1 MKRAGVAIVLAGAL
15 LSTAVAA
22 AGPDRSRVQDDHFH
36 SVALEGTLHFE
47 VYLPA
52 EYATTTRRYPVV
64 YFLHGLP
71 SGATAYQG
79 LGFVEQALDE
89 VGRPAILVAP
99 QGARF
104 NEPDPE
110 YVDHQPGDEWETAI
124 TRELPV
130 VVDSLYRTLRTRAGR
145 AIVGLS
151 AGGFGAMHLG
161 LAHLGTFA
169 VIESWSGYFHPTDPT
184 GTKAIDLGAA
194 DDVHQQLLVTRARLH
209 RLQTTIAFYVGDSDS
224 RFLAENRQ
232 LNLELSESQV
242 PHVFRVYSGGHGQ
255 QLWQRYAKAW
265 LSLAVAHLTPA
276 R

>member
-130 VVDSLYRTLRTRAGR
+130 IVDSLYRTLRTRAGR

-232 LNLELSESQV
+232 LNLELSESRV

-276 R
+276 Q

>member
-36 SVALEGTLHFE
+36 SVALDGTLHFE

-71 SGATAYQG
+71 SGATAYEG
-79 LGFVEQALDE
+79 FGFVEHALDE
-89 VGRPAILVAP
+89 VGRAAILVVP
-99 QGARF
+99 QGARS

-110 YVDHQPGDEWETAI
+110 YVDHDAGDDWETAI
-124 TRELPV
+124 ARELPV
-130 VVDSLYRTLRTRAGR
+130 IVDSLYRTLPTPAGR

-161 LAHLGTFA
+161 LAHLGTFS

-184 GTKAIDLGAA
+184 GTKALDLGAA
-194 DDVHQQLLVTRARLH
+194 DDVHKQLLAKRARLQ
-209 RLQTTIAFYVGDSDS
+209 RLHTTIAFYVGNGDS

-232 LNLELSESQV
+232 LNLELSESGV
-242 PHVFRVYSGGHGQ
+242 PHVFRVYSGGHEQ
-255 QLWQRYAKAW
+255 QLWQKYAKAW
-265 LSLAVAHLTPA
+265 LSLAVEHLAPA
-276 R
+276 Q

>member
-1 MKRAGVAIVLAGAL
+1 MKRAGVAVVLAGAL

-22 AGPDRSRVQDDHFH
+22 AGPDRSRVQDDHFR

-89 VGRPAILVAP
+89 VGRPAILVTP

-124 TRELPV
+124 TRELPM

-184 GTKAIDLGAA
+184 GTKAIDLGAG
-194 DDVHQQLLVTRARLH
+194 DDVHQQLLVTRARLQ
-209 RLQTTIAFYVGDSDS
+209 RLHTTIAFYVGNGDS

-232 LNLELSESQV
+232 LNLELSESRV

-265 LSLAVAHLTPA
+265 LSLAVAHLAPA
-276 R
+276 Q

>member
-1 MKRAGVAIVLAGAL
+1 MKRAGVIVLAGAL

-22 AGPDRSRVQDDHFH
+22 AGTRDRSRVQDDQFR
-36 SVALEGTLHFE
+36 SAALDGTLHFE

-52 EYATTTRRYPVV
+52 DYATTTHRYPVV

-71 SGATAYQG
+71 SSATAYLG
-79 LGFVEQALDE
+79 MGFVEQALDQI
-89 VGRPAILVAP
+89 GRPAILVAP
-99 QGARF
+99 QGARW

-124 TRELPV
+124 AQELPV
-130 VVDSLYRTLRTRAGR
+130 IVDSLYRTLPTRAGR

-184 GTKAIDLGAA
+184 GTKAVDLGAG
-194 DDVHQQLLVTRARLH
+194 DDVHQQLLVTRARLQ
-209 RLQTTIAFYVGDSDS
+209 RLHTTIAFYVGDADS

-232 LNLELSESQV
+232 LNLELSESRV
-242 PHVFRVYSGGHGQ
+242 AHVFRVYSGGHEQ

-265 LSLAVAHLTPA
+265 LSLAVAHLIPA
-276 R
+276 Q

>member
-1 MKRAGVAIVLAGAL
+1 MKRAGVLILAGAL

-36 SVALEGTLHFE
+36 SAALDGTLHFE

-52 EYATTTRRYPVV
+52 DYATTTRRYPVV

-71 SGATAYQG
+71 SSATAYQG
-79 LGFVEQALDE
+79 VGFVEQALDQ

-99 QGARF
+99 QGARW

-124 TRELPV
+124 ARELPV
-130 VVDSLYRTLRTRAGR
+130 IVDSLYRTLPTRAGR

-151 AGGFGAMHLG
+151 AGGFGAMHIALG
-161 LAHLGTFA
+161 NLRAFS
-169 VIESWSGYFHPTDPT
+169 VVESWSGYFHPTDPT
-184 GTKAIDLGAA
+184 GTRAIDLGP
-194 DDVHQQLLVTRARLH
+194 DNDVHKQLLVTQAELRRLH
-209 RLQTTIAFYVGDSDS
+209 TTIAFYVGDSDS

-232 LNLELSESQV
+232 LNLELSQSRV
-242 PHVFRVYSGGHGQ
+242 PHIFRVYSGGHEQ

-265 LSLAVAHLTPA
+265 LSLAVAHLAPA
-276 R
+276 Q